1 MEDQSIK
8 QSIITEGSKNENE
21 HLRLNFVKFLFFAVQ
36 HLQRSVARLQQAMV
50 KTVR

>member
-21 HLRLNFVKFLFFAVQ
+21 HLRLNFVEFLFCGAAFAAKRC
-36 HLQRSVARLQQAMV
+36 LFAASDG
-50 KTVR
+50 